1 MELSFGNGN
10 RLWKLLEF
18 KREKQYLDPPRVR
31 TGLVPLLETAL
42 RVTES
47 TLFISDGFRRRVVG
61 RRGKCEPIERAANG
75 DQVFVKYSGR
85 LGETGKERASGTQ

>member
-1 MELSFGNGN
+1 MSSN
-10 RLWKLLEF
+10 
-18 KREKQYLDPPRVR
+18 EKADRNKYLDARVR
-31 TGLVPLLETAL
+31 TGLVPLLETGL

-47 TLFISDGFRRRVVG
+47 TLFISDGFRRLVVG